1 MNEHSNAENNFF
13 LVSAEQVSN
22 SRGKRPPSKIMVN
35 VLGENINV
43 FLSQMNGVL
52 ENTPS
57 TVSTFQFVEF
67 EITAEVNA
75 KGQIVIMGTGG
86 ELGLTSGIKFVFRKL
101 PAPNKTE
108 KTTKR
113 KSKK

>member
-1 MNEHSNAENNFF
+1 MDEQQKAEEKFF

-22 SRGKRPPSKIMVN
+22 TRSKRPPSKIMVD
-35 VLGENINV
+35 VLGENINI

-101 PAPNKTE
+101 RAPNKTE

>member
-1 MNEHSNAENNFF
+1 MDETTNSENNFF
-13 LVSAEQVSN
+13 LISAEPIN
-22 SRGKRPPSKIMVN
+22 NTRAFRPPSKVMVD